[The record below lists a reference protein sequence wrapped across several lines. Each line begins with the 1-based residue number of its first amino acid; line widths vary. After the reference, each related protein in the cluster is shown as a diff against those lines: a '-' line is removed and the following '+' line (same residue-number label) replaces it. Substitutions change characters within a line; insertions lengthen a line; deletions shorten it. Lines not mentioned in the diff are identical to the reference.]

1 MSIYDSLVCSNKH
14 FSCLLLVLSAFIIY
28 VLLVAREEKGE
39 LEKTSSA
46 TGHEGGG
53 GGRVPGCL
61 GCELVSGATNQN

>member
-1 MSIYDSLVCSNKH
+1 MFAPNALSLHYLCI
-14 FSCLLLVLSAFIIY
+14 AGW
-28 VLLVAREEKGE
+28 EEKGE

>member
-1 MSIYDSLVCSNKH
+1 MSISDSLVCSNNH
-14 FSCLLLVLSAFIIY
+14 FFMFAPNALSLHYLCIAGW
-28 VLLVAREEKGE
+28 EEKGE

>member
-1 MSIYDSLVCSNKH
+1 M
-14 FSCLLLVLSAFIIY
+14 LSAFIIY
-28 VLLVAREEKGE
+28 VLLVGQGGWEEKGE